1 MRYGDI
7 SNRVAPK
14 FLIRVDG
21 NLLKYKKP
29 KGIINYIRDKLKP
42 KYDGAEVNK
51 NLAFII
57 NHLAKNTDYTFD
69 LVILDRYYEDGL
81 KEYLN
86 TFISYSDLN
95 TFNNIEEIRNYMD
108 CGVYI
113 YYVDNEVYTQPIPNK
128 ITGEKLYNLVK
139 GGFIYV

>member
-21 NLLKYKKP
+21 NLLRYNKP
-29 KGIINYIRDKLKP
+29 RGVINYIKDKLYP
-42 KYDGAEVNK
+42 KYEGAEVNK
-51 NLAFII
+51 NLAYMI

-69 LVILDRYYEDGL
+69 LVILNKYYEEGL
-81 KEYLN
+81 KDYLN
-86 TFISYSDLN
+86 KFISYSDLT
-95 TFNNIEEIRNYMD
+95 TFKELEEIKNYMD

-113 YYVDNEVYTQPIPNK
+113 YYVDNEVNSLPIPSK
-128 ITGEKLYNLVK
+128 ITDEKLYNLVK